1 MHIKILYL
9 IEKYYNTMNLEKLDK
24 HLQTLQNLWIN
35 RPDPFKF
42 QFLKKHTLKQDD
54 LANVIL
60 RSTCRLSGLDIDPH
74 LKPIS

>member
-42 QFLKKHTLKQDD
+42 QFLKKHTLI
-54 LANVIL
+54 VIL

-74 LKPIS
+74 LKPIR